1 MKLTIPTLMKSH
13 LILLFSEYVLTFG
26 NYWCK
31 NFNVPAKKIISIGN
45 DYFFCKP
52 EVELDDSILIV
63 STVVHGIELSKL
75 TIKAAK
81 ERPDLKFVYKLHP
94 NEFQFKNE
102 YFDYFKNNSNVYII
116 SNEIDTTILI
126 AKSQLVVLIVSAV
139 IYEALNQNKKAAVL
153 KKSITKGNCI
163 YQN

>member
-1 MKLTIPTLMKSH
+1 MKSH